1 MGISV
6 PNLEIKYLLRMN
18 SLLTG
23 FKQVNVFLPLKVII
37 FDIFYLKRLNFY
49 LKFKIKQFETRNL
62 LKRACF

>member
-18 SLLTG
+18 SLLTE
-23 FKQVNVFLPLKVII
+23 FKQVNVFLPLEIII

-49 LKFKIKQFETRNL
+49 LKFKIKRFETRNL